1 MSHLLDATQQPSY
14 TGDMKVTVEIPD
26 ALYRQVK
33 VRAAAEGRTVRDV
46 TVELYE
52 QWLAVR
58 PAQSEDERRA
68 AAEAWLAG
76 WGQMWREIDA
86 LPKADP
92 RSMVQI
98 VLDERR

>member
-1 MSHLLDATQQPSY
+1 
-14 TGDMKVTVEIPD
+14 MKVTVEIPD

-33 VRAAAEGRTVRDV
+33 VRAAQEGRTVRDV

-52 QWLAVR
+52 QWLAAGVTQTE
-58 PAQSEDERRA
+58 AERRA

-76 WGQMWREIDA
+76 WEQMWQEINA
-86 LPKADP
+86 LPVVDP